1 MNVVDSSGWLEYFA
15 DGLNA
20 DFFAP
25 AIENAA
31 ELIVPTIS
39 IYQVFKRVRQQRS
52 ENEALQ
58 AAVTMQAGI
67 VVDLD
72 VMLALEAAKLSW
84 QLKLPMADS
93 IILATAQIYKADL
106 WTQDIDF
113 KEIAGVRYIERI
125 SRPG

>member
-1 MNVVDSSGWLEYFA
+1 MLISLLQLSRM
-15 DGLNA
+15 
-20 DFFAP
+20 P
-25 AIENAA
+25 A